1 MNNSAVSK
9 TQKSGLAKLLA
20 TENISVRHENIPTA
34 YFNVKTRTLGL
45 PNWDTASADVYDL
58 LVGHE
63 VGHAL
68 FTPSIDLPEL
78 CESIDPNN
86 VHAVKS
92 FINVIEDVRIE
103 KKIKRKFSGLRKNF
117 YKGYAE
123 LVERDFFGTSERS
136 LDEYTFIDRINLF
149 FKGNGA
155 FDVPFTDEEKSIV
168 NEVAGS
174 ETWEE
179 VVDLAKRIYD
189 NYSDDVDKDAVSD
202 QGLGEDS
209 EDGEYGDDDIT
220 SDGSGQEESPET
232 DETDSS
238 DVESDDDGSESGSD
252 DSSSDDSDGE
262 TDTFGKGHPNQPS
275 ESETQKAFDDSAVE
289 HLTDENASEPFYG
302 TIPSVN
308 AEPFIIEQS
317 LISSWLNSSRDYL
330 QNESLLDSY
339 EKFKSDSKR
348 TVNYLAK
355 EFELKKNAQQH
366 ARASVAKTGV
376 LNVDKLHTYKFN
388 DDLFKRVTI
397 VPDGKNHGLVLF
409 VDWSSSIIG
418 STLPIA
424 KQVLNLVWFCKK
436 VNIPFEV
443 YAFTDNV
450 NLPNDSRD
458 YVGACKYDDGD
469 ITVSKVHLLNFLSSR
484 IKTNAFNRACLDYY
498 TVAYQADNG
507 GYWSLPDNLS
517 LSSTP
522 LNDTILLA
530 HDIIPKFQASNNLEV
545 VNAVFLTDGESNG
558 LDYVVDRSLP
568 SGLKGFRTGG
578 WYGSNENSYITDSKT
593 KINYEVESRSGV
605 TNILLRSLHDRLGI
619 NVIGFFITG
628 GGNGKNAIVD
638 NCLGGRW
645 GYDHNELK
653 RLSKEFNRNG
663 SLVVEKHDGYNE
675 FYLIKGGKALDT
687 ESDLEVADDV
697 SKRVLTTAF
706 KKHSKS
712 KTLNKVILSRFIKLI
727 A

>member
-1 MNNSAVSK
+1 MNTSVSK
-9 TQKSGLAKLLA
+9 NQKSGLAKLLA

-45 PNWDTASADVYDL
+45 PNWDNASADVYDL

-68 FTPSIDLPEL
+68 FTPSIDLPAL
-78 CESIDPNN
+78 CESIAPNN
-86 VHAVKS
+86 VYAVKS
-92 FINVIEDVRIE
+92 FINVIEDVRSE
-103 KKIKRKFSGLRKNF
+103 KKIKRKLAGLRKNF
-117 YKGYAE
+117 YRGYEE
-123 LVERDFFGTSERS
+123 LVERDFFGTEDRS
-136 LDEYTFIDRINLF
+136 LTEYTFIDRINLF

-168 NEVAGS
+168 NEVASS

-179 VVDLAKRIYD
+179 VVDLAKRIYND
-189 NYSDDVDKDAVSD
+189 YSDDVDKDAITD
-202 QGLGEDS
+202 DGLGEESD
-209 EDGEYGDDDIT
+209 DGEFGDDAT
-220 SDGSGQEESPET
+220 SGDGSGQEESPDT
-232 DETDSS
+232 DETESS
-238 DVESDDDGSESGSD
+238 DVDSDDDSESGDDNSD
-252 DSSSDDSDGE
+252 DVDGE
-262 TDTFGKGHPNQPS
+262 TDTFGKGHPNKPS
-275 ESETQKAFDDSAVE
+275 ESETQKAFDDSAIE

-308 AEPFIIEQS
+308 AEPFIIERS
-317 LISSWLNSSRDYL
+317 LISYWLDGYRNSL
-330 QNESLLDSY
+330 QTDSLLESY
-339 EKFKSDSKR
+339 DKFKTDSKR

-450 NLPNDSRD
+450 NLSDDDRD
-458 YVGACKYDDGD
+458 YVGACDYDDGD

-484 IKTNAFNRACLDYY
+484 IKTNAFNNACKDYY
-498 TVAYQADNG
+498 TVAYQVDNG
-507 GYWSLPDNLS
+507 GYWSLPDNLV

-530 HDIIPKFQASNNLEV
+530 HDILPKFQASNNLEI

-578 WYGSNENSYITDSKT
+578 WYGSTENSFITDTKT
-593 KINYEVESRSGV
+593 KINYQVKSRSGV

-653 RLSKEFNRNG
+653 KLTKQFNKDG
-663 SLVVEKHDGYNE
+663 SLVVENHDGYNE

-687 ESDLEVADDV
+687 ESDLEVAEDA

-712 KTLNKVILSRFIKLI
+712 KTVNKVILSRFIKLI

>member
-1 MNNSAVSK
+1 MNTPVSK

-45 PNWDTASADVYDL
+45 PNWDNASADVYDL

-68 FTPSIDLPEL
+68 FTPNIDLPKIYET
-78 CESIDPNN
+78 IDADNSS
-86 VHAVKS
+86 VAKDFV
-92 FINVIEDVRIE
+92 NVIEDVRIE
-103 KKIKRKFSGLRKNF
+103 KKIKRKFGGLRKNF
-117 YKGYAE
+117 YKGYSE
-123 LVERDFFGTSERS
+123 LVERDFFGVKDRS
-136 LDEYTFIDRINLF
+136 LSSYAFIDRINLF

-155 FDVPFTDEEKSIV
+155 FDVPFSDEEKSIV
-168 NEVAGS
+168 NEVAGA
-174 ETWEE
+174 ETFDE
-179 VVDLAKRIYD
+179 VVELATRIYND
-189 NYSDDVDKDAVSD
+189 YSDDVDKDALSQNAELEETD
-202 QGLGEDS
+202 
-209 EDGEYGDDDIT
+209 EDGEFGDDGST
-220 SDGSGQEESPET
+220 STSGSGNEESPDA
-232 DETDSS
+232 DETESS
-238 DVESDDDGSESGSD
+238 DT
-252 DSSSDDSDGE
+252 DDSDSSGDE
-262 TDTFGKGHPNQPS
+262 NSDQTDDDADSFGKGQPNKPS

-289 HLTDENASEPFYG
+289 HLTDSDADEPFYG
-302 TIPSVN
+302 NIPSIN
-308 AEPFIIEQS
+308 ADPFIIERA
-317 LISSWLNSSRDYL
+317 LISQWLTKYRENL
-330 QNESLLDSY
+330 QSEELLDSY
-339 EKFKSDSKR
+339 TSFKTDSKR
-348 TVNYLAK
+348 TVNYLTK
-355 EFELKKNAQQH
+355 EFELKKNASQY

-376 LNVDKLHTYKFN
+376 LNVDKLHTYKFS

-443 YAFTDNV
+443 YAFTDGV
-450 NLPNDSRD
+450 NISEDKRD
-458 YVGACKYDDGD
+458 YVSACKYKDGD

-484 IKTNAFNRACLDYY
+484 IKTNAFNQACLDYY
-498 TVAYQADNG
+498 TVAWNADNG
-507 GYWSLPDNLS
+507 RYWSLPDNLT

-522 LNDTILLA
+522 LNDTILLS
-530 HDIIPKFQASNNLEV
+530 HDIVPKFKASNNLEV
-545 VNAVFLTDGESNG
+545 VNAIFLTDGESNG

-568 SGLKGFRTGG
+568 SGVKGFRSGG
-578 WYGSNENSYITDSKT
+578 WYGSKSNSYITDTKT
-593 KINYEVESRSGV
+593 KINYKVEQRSQV
-605 TNILLRSLHDRLGI
+605 TNVLLRSLHDRLGI
-619 NVIGFFITG
+619 NVIGFFVTG
-628 GGNGKNAIVD
+628 GGNGKNAIIA
-638 NCLGGRW
+638 NCLGNNRYY
-645 GYDHNELK
+645 YDRDELK
-653 RLSKEFNRNG
+653 ELAKEFNREG
-663 SLVVEKHDGYNE
+663 CLVVEDHDGYNE

-687 ESDLEVADDV
+687 DSDLEVAEDA

>member
-1 MNNSAVSK
+1 AVSK

-34 YFNVKTRTLGL
+34 YFNIKTRVLGL
-45 PNWDTASADVYDL
+45 PNWDNASADIYDL

-68 FTPSIDLPEL
+68 FTPSIDLPEV
-78 CESIDPNN
+78 CASIDADN
-86 VHAVKS
+86 VDAVKS

-103 KKIKRKFSGLRKNF
+103 KKIKRKFAGLRKNF
-117 YKGYAE
+117 YKGYEE

-136 LDEYTFIDRINLF
+136 IDDYTFIDRINLF

-168 NEVAGS
+168 NEVASS
-174 ETWEE
+174 ETFEE
-179 VVDLAKRIYD
+179 VVDLAKRIYND
-189 NYSDDVDKDAVSD
+189 YSDDVDKDAISD
-202 QGLGEDS
+202 QGLGEESD
-209 EDGEYGDDDIT
+209 DGEYGDDNIT
-220 SDGSGQEESPET
+220 SDGAGQSNHEN
-232 DETDSS
+232 
-238 DVESDDDGSESGSD
+238 SDDDEDSTSGSD
-252 DSSSDDSDGE
+252 DEDSTSGSDDDNSDDVDSNDDSE
-262 TDTFGKGHPNQPS
+262 TFGKGHPNKPN
-275 ESETQKAFDDSAVE
+275 ESETQKSFDDASVE

-308 AEPFIIEQS
+308 AEPFIIQRA
-317 LISSWLNSSRDYL
+317 LISQWLDGSRDNL
-330 QNESLLDSY
+330 QSESLLESY
-339 EKFKSDSKR
+339 SKFKTDSKR

-388 DDLFKRVTI
+388 EDLFKRVTI

-409 VDWSSSIIG
+409 VDWSSSMLG
-418 STLPIA
+418 SILPVA

-450 NLPNDSRD
+450 SISNDKRD
-458 YVGACKYDDGD
+458 YVGACDYNDGD

-484 IKTNAFNRACLDYY
+484 IKTNAFHDACKDYY

-507 GYWSLPDNLS
+507 GYWSLPSNLC

-522 LNDTILLA
+522 LNDSILLA
-530 HDIIPKFQASNNLEV
+530 HDIIPKFKASNNLEV
-545 VNAVFLTDGESNG
+545 VNTIFLTDGSSNG
-558 LDYVVDRSLP
+558 LDYVVDRSQP
-568 SGLKGFRTGG
+568 SGIRGFKTGS
-578 WYGSNENSYITDSKT
+578 WYGSSNESSHITDSKT
-593 KINYEVESRSGV
+593 KINYKIENRSDV

-619 NVIGFFITG
+619 NVIGFFITS
-628 GGNGKNAIVD
+628 GGNGKNAIIE
-638 NCLGGRW
+638 NCLGNDRYY
-645 GYDHNELK
+645 YDHAELK
-653 RLSKEFNRNG
+653 RLSKDFNRDG
-663 SLVVEKHDGYNE
+663 SLVVENHKGYNE
-675 FYLIKGGKALDT
+675 FYLIRGGKALDT
-687 ESDLEVADDV
+687 ESDLEVADDA

-712 KTLNKVILSRFIKLI
+712 KTVNKVILSRFIKLI

>member
-1 MNNSAVSK
+1 MELQLNNSAVSK

-34 YFNVKTRTLGL
+34 YFNIKTRVLGL
-45 PNWDTASADVYDL
+45 PNWDNASADIYDL

-68 FTPSIDLPEL
+68 FTPSIDLPEV
-78 CESIDPNN
+78 CASIDADN
-86 VHAVKS
+86 VDAVKS

-103 KKIKRKFSGLRKNF
+103 KKIKRKFAGLRKNF
-117 YKGYAE
+117 YKGYEE

-136 LDEYTFIDRINLF
+136 IDDYTFIDRINLF

-168 NEVAGS
+168 NEVASS
-174 ETWEE
+174 ETFEE
-179 VVDLAKRIYD
+179 VVDLAKRIYND
-189 NYSDDVDKDAVSD
+189 YSDDVDKDAISD
-202 QGLGEDS
+202 QGLGEESD
-209 EDGEYGDDDIT
+209 DGEYGDDNIT
-220 SDGSGQEESPET
+220 SDGAGQSNHEN
-232 DETDSS
+232 
-238 DVESDDDGSESGSD
+238 SDDDEDSTSGSD
-252 DSSSDDSDGE
+252 DDNSDDVDSNDDSE
-262 TDTFGKGHPNQPS
+262 TFGKGHPNKPN
-275 ESETQKAFDDSAVE
+275 ESETQKSFDDASVE

-302 TIPSVN
+302 SIPSVN
-308 AEPFIIEQS
+308 AEPFIIERA
-317 LISSWLNSSRDYL
+317 LISQWLDGNRDYL
-330 QNESLLDSY
+330 QTETLLESYS
-339 EKFKSDSKR
+339 KFKTDSKR

-366 ARASVAKTGV
+366 ARSSVAKTGV
-376 LNVDKLHTYKFN
+376 LNVDKLHTYKFS
-388 DDLFKRVTI
+388 DDLFKRVTV

-424 KQVLNLVWFCKK
+424 KQVLNLAWFCKK

-443 YAFTDNV
+443 YAFTDGV
-450 NLPNDSRD
+450 NISNDERD

-484 IKTNAFNRACLDYY
+484 IKTNAFNQACLDYY

-507 GYWSLPDNLS
+507 GYWSLPDNLT

-522 LNDTILLA
+522 LNDSILLA
-530 HDIIPKFQASNNLEV
+530 HDIIPKFKASNNLEV
-545 VNAVFLTDGESNG
+545 VNAIFLTDGASNG
-558 LDYVVDRSLP
+558 LDYVVDRSQP
-568 SGLKGFRTGG
+568 SGIKGFRAGSY
-578 WYGSNENSYITDSKT
+578 YGFGSTERSYITDTKT
-593 KINYEVESRSGV
+593 KINYNIEKRSDV

-619 NVIGFFITG
+619 NVIGFFVTA
-628 GGNGKNAIVD
+628 GGNGKNAIID

-653 RLSKEFNRNG
+653 RLSKEFNRDG
-663 SLVVEKHDGYNE
+663 SLVVEDHEGYNE

-687 ESDLEVADDV
+687 ESDLEVADDA

-712 KTLNKVILSRFIKLI
+712 KTVNKVILSRFIKLI